1 MNKLIFSKRLKELMS
16 ENKTT
21 QQDLAN
27 KTNMTRQ
34 AISQYAVG
42 STLPNIEKLY
52 LISQYFSVSTDFLL
66 GLSNYRKLLKSK
78 RVFSTGKCE
87 EIVLN
92 LKLNTYKQLKNIL
105 HNEFKMSK
113 EKIQELVRA
122 QVLDCMENII
132 TVDESWMDKIF
143 KERLEKIIN
152 GKFNKG
158 GLNYTFD
165 SLLKEMIVDKYKK
178 VIDEKVNAV
187 VTKEVLKEYFKDK

>member
-34 AISQYAVG
+34 AISQHAVG
-42 STLPNIEKLY
+42 STLSNIEKLY